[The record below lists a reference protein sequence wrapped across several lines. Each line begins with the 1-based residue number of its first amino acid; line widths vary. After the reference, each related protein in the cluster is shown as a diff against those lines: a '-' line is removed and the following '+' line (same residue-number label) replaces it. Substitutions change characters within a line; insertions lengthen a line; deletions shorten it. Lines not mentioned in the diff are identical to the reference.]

1 MVKTISFEPSKY
13 ADAVYVEGVYKRDPM
28 MERALYNHCKLYFD
42 ENYRGVFFVDD
53 SYKMEIFQES
63 FIKLWENIENKKI
76 YTEDG
81 VLKGKDGTPFTSSL
95 TTYFMGI
102 ARLKYLE
109 WARENIRVYNP
120 EDIEKSVHASGT
132 KDDDFYAD
140 MLYNRN
146 DNIML
151 DIVADCIAHMSER
164 CSQVLTMFYYQEKNL
179 DAILM
184 ELQGT
189 YNSKDALKTEKYK
202 CMEKLRRSATEIY
215 NRYLNE

>member
-1 MVKTISFEPSKY
+1 MAKNIKLKPVKY
-13 ADAVYVEGVYKRDPM
+13 ADAVYVEGVYKHDPM
-28 MERALYNHCKLYFD
+28 LERALYNHCKQYFD

-63 FIKLWENIENKKI
+63 FIKLWEIIESKKI
-76 YTEDG
+76 YAEDG
-81 VLKGKDGTPFTSSL
+81 VLKGKDRKPFTSSL

-109 WARENIRVYNP
+109 WTRGNIRVYNP
-120 EDIEKSVHASGT
+120 EDIEKSVNASGT
-132 KDDDFYAD
+132 KDDDLYTD
-140 MLYNRN
+140 MLYDRS

-184 ELQGT
+184 ELQNVYT
-189 YNSKDALKTEKYK
+189 SKDALKTEKYK
-202 CMEKLRRSATEIY
+202 CMEKLRKSATEIY